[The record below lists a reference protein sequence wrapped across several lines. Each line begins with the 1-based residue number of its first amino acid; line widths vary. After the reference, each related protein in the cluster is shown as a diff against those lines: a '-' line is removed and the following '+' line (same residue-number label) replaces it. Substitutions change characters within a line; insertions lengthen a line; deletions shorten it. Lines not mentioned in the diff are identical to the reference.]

1 MLFTHFC
8 LPICNK
14 SLRLE
19 SSGSVFQL
27 SRSQRNYFLVLVLC
41 LAYCWCCK
49 RVVKPS
55 FFLLLPTGSMI
66 FIWSAVLSWL
76 LPRAPA
82 RLALKRDQWSVIHL
96 HIYETMCSIRGIPA
110 YNLFVRAT
118 NNPWPLALC
127 AYVCAFCEIPMIFL
141 YALWCYPQNF
151 ITLPINLLIKGVW
164 NETSMSA
171 ILVR

>member
-27 SRSQRNYFLVLVLC
+27 SRSQRNYFLVLELC

-55 FFLLLPTGSMI
+55 FFILLPTVSMI

-76 LPRAPA
+76 LPCVPA
-82 RLALKRDQWSVIHL
+82 RLPLKHDQWSLIHL

-118 NNPWPLALC
+118 NNPWPVH
-127 AYVCAFCEIPMIFL
+127 YVHTFVRSVR
-141 YALWCYPQNF
+141 YPWSVF
-151 ITLPINLLIKGVW
+151 TPCGV
-164 NETSMSA
+164 THKIS
-171 ILVR
+171 LHYR

>member
-55 FFLLLPTGSMI
+55 FFILLPTVSMI

-76 LPRAPA
+76 LPRTPA
-82 RLALKRDQWSVIHL
+82 RLPLKRDQRSVIHL
-96 HIYETMCSIRGIPA
+96 HIYETMCSIRSI
-110 YNLFVRAT
+110 RS
-118 NNPWPLALC
+118 
-127 AYVCAFCEIPMIFL
+127 L
-141 YALWCYPQNF
+141 YALQ
-151 ITLPINLLIKGVW
+151 ITLDPCIMCIRLRSVRYPWSFFTPSGV
-164 NETSMSA
+164 THKIS
-171 ILVR
+171 LHYR